1 LASYS
6 FELPKNEFRG
16 RAVAGIAKVG
26 LSQGLR
32 LFVQVGSMIL
42 LSRLLLPSDFGILAM
57 VGPIIAFASLFQDL
71 GLTQA
76 VVQRSSMTQG
86 EASALFVVSLSMS
99 VGLAALLLAISPLV
113 SWFYGEPRTGALT
126 AAMGV
131 NLVLGGAV
139 SLHYALLNRR
149 MQFGALAVIDAVSAV
164 GGLAVSLAFALL
176 YHNFW
181 ALYAG
186 NVGAALILT
195 AGCWIATGWCPSL
208 PRFDSRVGA
217 SLHFGANVTGFNIAN
232 YFARNLDNVLIGWR
246 WGEQALGI
254 YDRAYKL
261 LLMPLQQIN
270 SPIFK
275 VMLPVLTQMNGEPER
290 YRQTFLRVL
299 AQILL
304 ITLPGIAFMVG
315 TADLVIPILLGRQW
329 SGASPIFAVLGMASF
344 LQVLNNPT
352 GWLFL
357 SQNRTR
363 EFLCWGIFGS
373 ATSVISFLAG
383 LSCGPLGVAMAYAAS
398 EYIRTPI
405 LWWYVTRRG
414 PIRARD
420 VVRTALPHL
429 SGAIASLGAVCG
441 VRALLPEA
449 PFLVLGVS
457 LGVSCLVTVLVLA
470 AFTCGRETIGETVRL
485 VCSPFRRLC
494 AAS

>member
-1 LASYS
+1 M
-6 FELPKNEFRG
+6 
-16 RAVAGIAKVG
+16 AGIAKVG

-32 LFVQVGSMIL
+32 LFVQIGSMIL
-42 LSRLLLPSDFGILAM
+42 LSRLLLPSDFGVLAM
-57 VGPIIAFASLFQDL
+57 VGPIIAFTSLFQDL

-76 VVQRSSMTQG
+76 VVQRSSVTQG

-99 VGLAALLLAISPLV
+99 VGLATLLLLISPLI
-113 SWFYGEPRTGALT
+113 SWFYGEPRTGVLT
-126 AAMGV
+126 AAMGA
-131 NLVLGGAV
+131 NLILVGAG

-149 MQFGALAVIDAVSAV
+149 MQFGALAIIDALSAV

-176 YHNFW
+176 YHSFW

-186 NVGAALILT
+186 NFGAALILT
-195 AGCWIATGWCPSL
+195 AGCWIATGWRPSL

-217 SLHFGANVTGFNIAN
+217 SLHFGASVTGFNIAN

-246 WGEQALGI
+246 WGEQSLGL

-270 SPIFK
+270 NPIFR

-290 YRQTFLRVL
+290 YRQTFLRIL

-329 SGASPIFAVLGMASF
+329 SGASPILAALGLASF

-357 SQNRTR
+357 SQNLDARVPMLGHIR
-363 EFLCWGIFGS
+363 LGDLRYQYFGW
-373 ATSVISFLAG
+373 A
-383 LSCGPLGVAMAYAAS
+383 
-398 EYIRTPI
+398 
-405 LWWYVTRRG
+405 
-414 PIRARD
+414 
-420 VVRTALPHL
+420 VVRPAWGGYGLR
-429 SGAIASLGAVCG
+429 GK
-441 VRALLPEA
+441 
-449 PFLVLGVS
+449 
-457 LGVSCLVTVLVLA
+457 
-470 AFTCGRETIGETVRL
+470 
-485 VCSPFRRLC
+485 
-494 AAS
+494 